1 MLPGHF
7 LGSGQTLLD
16 LVPLVPLGG
25 GPGDYGSPAIGPAGR
40 MAQVLA
46 LQAEWPRCLGLAV
59 EQGLGHPPGLWGC
72 HLYRS
77 ASRCHKRPCWGP
89 ALGLYWA
96 FPFLVLWPEGV
107 GFLCLVL
114 VQDCWSSLQLLKHP
128 VWDMWGNPQNSRVHS
143 PHVLQS
149 LVSGPL
155 YSSFQSPFITNC

>member
-59 EQGLGHPPGLWGC
+59 EQGP
-72 HLYRS
+72 
-77 ASRCHKRPCWGP
+77 ASC
-89 ALGLYWA
+89 
-96 FPFLVLWPEGV
+96 
-107 GFLCLVL
+107 
-114 VQDCWSSLQLLKHP
+114 
-128 VWDMWGNPQNSRVHS
+128 
-143 PHVLQS
+143 
-149 LVSGPL
+149 
-155 YSSFQSPFITNC
+155 